1 MAGRPKTRARL
12 QATTAAASQIPDAIT
27 EPKGNARTRADTP
40 ARARGFVGQ
49 GARGAV
55 DAAAAGHLQDLARQ
69 LRIGTT
75 VRIERI
81 RPSWASGWL
90 EDLTLS
96 QGGYGELLEH
106 LQEEYGGK
114 KYRLTVLLPNG
125 SPGFEATQDIAGPPL
140 DEGSE
145 VDRDEWNGQPGKRE
159 RERARERNAIP
170 AAATT
175 PTQGLDAVAL
185 VKLMLEMQAAGA
197 ERTERAMAQLAT
209 QNRETLQSVLQV
221 REVERGPNLVE
232 QLGEL
237 EQAKRALDRMGRVFG
252 AADRPSGE
260 AGADDVMSGAMKE
273 ATKHFLGNVLASEFA
288 GKPGAGA
295 PPQRPPVRAAPPQS
309 GLRPAAPQRPQGV
322 RPRPTR
328 AHPSGIPDALLA
340 GHKRAG

>member
-12 QATTAAASQIPDAIT
+12 QAAAQGGIPDALT
-27 EPKGNARTRADTP
+27 EPRANARARADAP
-40 ARARGFVGQ
+40 ARARGFVGAN
-49 GARGAV
+49 ARGAV
-55 DAAAAGHLQDLARQ
+55 DAAAAGHLNELARQ

-140 DEGSE
+140 DEGTE
-145 VDRDEWNGQPGKRE
+145 IDRDEWNGQPGKRE

-170 AAATT
+170 PAATT
-175 PTQGLDAVAL
+175 PAAAAALDPVAL
-185 VKLMLEMQAAGA
+185 VKLMLDMQRDGA
-197 ERTERAMAQLAT
+197 ERAEKSMRQIAE
-209 QNRETLQSVLQV
+209 QNREMMQSVLQV
-221 REVERGPNLVE
+221 QQGREAPNLVQ

-252 AADRPSGE
+252 AADRSS
-260 AGADDVMSGAMKE
+260 DDDDDGVMSGAMKE

-288 GKPGAGA
+288 GRGGA
-295 PPQRPPVRAAPPQS
+295 PQRPPQRAPAPAS
-309 GLRPAAPQRPQGV
+309 GPRPVPSPRPQNV
-322 RPRPTR
+322 RNRPTGT
-328 AHPSGIPDALLA
+328 HPGGIPDALVS
-340 GHKRAG
+340 GQHRVS

>member
-1 MAGRPKTRARL
+1 MAGNPKKRAR
-12 QATTAAASQIPDAIT
+12 QQAAAQGAIPDALT
-27 EPKGNARTRADTP
+27 EPKGNTRARPDAP
-40 ARARGFVGQ
+40 VRARGFVGA

-55 DAAAAGHLQDLARQ
+55 DAAAAGHLNELARQ

-145 VDRDEWNGQPGKRE
+145 IDRDEWNGQPGKRE
-159 RERARERNAIP
+159 RERTRERNAIP

-175 PTQGLDAVAL
+175 PAPAPGLDAVAL

-197 ERTERAMAQLAT
+197 ERAERAMRELAT

-252 AADRPSGE
+252 AAERPSGE
-260 AGADDVMSGAMKE
+260 AGDDDVMSGAMKE

-288 GKPGAGA
+288 GKAGA
-295 PPQRPPVRAAPPQS
+295 PQRPPARAAPPQS
-309 GLRPAAPQRPQGV
+309 GPRPAPPLRPQGV
-322 RPRPTR
+322 RARPTR